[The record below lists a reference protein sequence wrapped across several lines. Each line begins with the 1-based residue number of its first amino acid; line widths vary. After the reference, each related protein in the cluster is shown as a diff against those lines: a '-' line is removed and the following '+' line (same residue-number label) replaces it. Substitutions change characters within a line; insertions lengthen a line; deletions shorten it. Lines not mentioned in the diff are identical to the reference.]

1 MQIQEEK
8 FNKRRVQTSYV
19 SVVVSISLVL
29 FMLGLVGLI
38 VLHANKL
45 SNHVKENIS
54 VSVFLFNDAK
64 DAEVKRFQKELD
76 ASVFVKSTEFINK
89 DQAAKQLQNELGE
102 DFIDFLGYNP
112 LLASIDV
119 YLNAQYA
126 HPDSVRWIEEEL
138 RKNTLV
144 KDVNYQASLLEAIN
158 KNVKRI
164 SAFLMGFSFLLFVI
178 AFALINNSIR
188 LSIYSKR
195 FLIRSM
201 QLVGATESFIRKP
214 FIIRGVLNGI
224 YGAILANALL
234 VLVLYYAK
242 ESIPALF
249 EFKDTQLFL
258 ALFGLVILT
267 GVFITFMSTRI
278 AVGKY
283 LKLRSDKLY

>member
-76 ASVFVKSTEFINK
+76 ASAFVKSTEYINK
-89 DQAAKQLQNELGE
+89 DEAAKQLQNELGE
-102 DFIDFLGYNP
+102 EFIDFLGYNP

-164 SAFLMGFSFLLFVI
+164 SAFLIGFSVLLFII

-214 FIIRGVLNGI
+214 FIVRGVLNGV

-249 EFKDTQLFL
+249 ELKDTQLFL
-258 ALFGLVILT
+258 ALFGLVLLT
-267 GVFITFMSTRI
+267 GVFITFVSTRI

>member
-76 ASVFVKSTEFINK
+76 ASIYVKSTEFINK

-164 SAFLMGFSFLLFVI
+164 SAFLMGFSLLLFVI

-234 VLVLYYAK
+234 VVVLYYAK

-258 ALFGLVILT
+258 ALFGMVLLT
-267 GVFITFMSTRI
+267 GVLITFLSTRI